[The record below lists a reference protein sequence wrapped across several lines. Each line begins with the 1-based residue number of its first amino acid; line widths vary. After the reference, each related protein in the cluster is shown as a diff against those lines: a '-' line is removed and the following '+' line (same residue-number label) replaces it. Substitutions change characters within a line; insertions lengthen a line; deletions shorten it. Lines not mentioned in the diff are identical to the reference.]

1 MIIKVLGPGCPNCKR
16 LEKNVRE
23 AVKKLLLDAEVFK
36 VTDLA
41 EMMKYGMMGSP
52 GLVIDDE
59 LVSTG
64 KVMNVETLVKL
75 LSKKD

>member
-16 LEKNVRE
+16 LEKNMRE
-23 AVKKLLLDAEVFK
+23 AVKILGLDAEVVK

-64 KVMNVETLVKL
+64 KVMNVENLVKL